1 MKSTTPT
8 GQPGWWRFGQPRV
21 LFGLH
26 VVPGRWSSLRTD
38 GFRHVPKEVSPAELN
53 EAFRVLDLTGVF
65 ANALLGGVIAR
76 RERLDLIGFAT
87 LAVLSGLGG
96 GLIRDI
102 LLQHGPPVA
111 LTDYAYLATAFAG
124 AVVSFLAR
132 VDGRTWQQIWPLV
145 DALALGTWATAGAQ
159 KTLAVGLGWLPAI
172 ILGTVTAVGGGA
184 VRDIVLRRV
193 PGVLGGNT
201 LYATCAIVS
210 SAVLVSVSELGDP
223 NAAIIASVAVGAG
236 LCLLARWRGWILP
249 DADAWSPSQ
258 IVRKSYGTRLKKRL
272 KRKTRKTVL
281 PKAEER
287 A

>member
-1 MKSTTPT
+1 MVTHHH
-8 GQPGWWRFGQPRV
+8 GPRLV
-21 LFGLH
+21 RTS
-26 VVPGRWSSLRTD
+26 PWSSLRGAECVVVLT
-38 GFRHVPKEVSPAELN
+38 EVSPAELN
-53 EAFRVLDLTGVF
+53 EAFRILDLTGVF

-76 RERLDLIGFAT
+76 RERLDPIGFAT

-96 GLIRDI
+96 GLIRDV

-124 AVVSFLAR
+124 AAVSFLAR
-132 VDGRTWQQIWPLV
+132 VDGRAWDRMWPLV
-145 DALALGTWATAGAQ
+145 DALALGTWAAAGAQ

-210 SAVLVSVSELGDP
+210 SAVLVALSATGHP
-223 NAAIIASVAVGAG
+223 NAAIVASVAVGAG

-249 DADAWSPSQ
+249 DADAWSPTQ
-258 IVRKSYGTRLKKRL
+258 IVRKSYHKRFSKRL
-272 KRKTRKTVL
+272 KRRSRR
-281 PKAEER
+281 PDRSEPAEGG
-287 A
+287 